1 MTAVPGERSIVR
13 RRALVLTTAALAL
26 ALTACSGGDSSNGGD
41 QSDEGTGTDAAT
53 CDPGALE
60 TLTEGRL
67 TVGTSTP
74 YEPWY
79 VGEDPTTGEG
89 FESALVYAVADQL
102 GYAAEDVTWE
112 NVTFEQIIAPNIK
125 PFDFAAYQTTITD
138 ERAEVVD
145 FSTPY
150 LDTYQGVV
158 VTDTGAYAEASA
170 LADLEGARIGVTAGQ
185 TSLPDAEAAWG
196 EAVELVPYDDA
207 GMAMQA
213 MSNGQIDAVVMD
225 VSQAVAASTVYFPDT
240 SVIGTLPASGEPAQ
254 LGFVLDAESPLTDC
268 VSDAVEALR
277 ADGTLESLA
286 SEWLNT
292 DGIPELS

>member
-1 MTAVPGERSIVR
+1 MR
-13 RRALVLTTAALAL
+13 RRALVLTTAAFAL
-26 ALTACSGGDSSNGGD
+26 ALTACSGGESSNGGTTSD
-41 QSDEGTGTDAAT
+41 QGVDGTDAAS
-53 CDPGALE
+53 CDPSALE
-60 TLTEGRL
+60 TLTEGTL

-79 VGEDPTTGEG
+79 IGEDPTTGEG

-102 GYAAEDVTWE
+102 GFAAEDVTWE

-125 PFDFAAYQTTITD
+125 PFDFAAYQTTITP

-145 FSTPY
+145 FSAPY

-158 VTDTGAYAEASA
+158 VADSGDYAEASA
-170 LADLEGARIGVTAGQ
+170 LSDLEGAQVGVTAGQ
-185 TSLPDAEAAWG
+185 TSLTDAEAAWG
-196 EAVELVPYDDA
+196 DAVELVPYDDA

-213 MSNGQIDAVVMD
+213 MSSGQIDAVVMD
-225 VSQAVAASTVYFPDT
+225 VSQAVSASTVYFPDT

-254 LGFVLDAESPLTDC
+254 LGLVLDAESPLTPC

-277 ADGTLESLA
+277 TDGTLDALA

>member
-1 MTAVPGERSIVR
+1 MR

-26 ALTACSGGDSSNGGD
+26 ALTACSVGDS
-41 QSDEGTGTDAAT
+41 GTDAGSAESAGDAAT
-53 CDPGALE
+53 CEPGALE
-60 TLTEGRL
+60 TRTDGTLTI
-67 TVGTSTP
+67 GTSTP

-102 GYAAEDVTWE
+102 GYAAEDVAWE

-150 LDTYQGVV
+150 LDTSQGVV
-158 VTDTGAYAEASA
+158 VNDSGDYSDAAA

-196 EAVELVPYDDA
+196 DTVELVPYDEA

-213 MSNGQIDAVVMD
+213 MSSDQIDAVVMD
-225 VSQAVAASTVYFPDT
+225 VSQAVSASTVYFPDT

-254 LGFVLDAESPLTDC
+254 LGFVLDAESPLTAC
-268 VSDAVEALR
+268 VSDAVEALQ
-277 ADGTLESLA
+277 ADGTLDALA
-286 SEWLNT
+286 TEWLNT

>member
-1 MTAVPGERSIVR
+1 MR
-13 RRALVLTTAALAL
+13 RRALLLTTTALAL
-26 ALTACSGGDSSNGGD
+26 ALTACSSP
-41 QSDEGTGTDAAT
+41 DESGTDADQPSTAT
-53 CDPGALE
+53 TASCEPGALD
-60 TLTEGRL
+60 TLTDGTL

-79 VGEDPTTGEG
+79 VGEDPSAGEG
-89 FESALVYAVADQL
+89 FESALVYAVAEQL
-102 GYAAEDVTWE
+102 GYAEDAVTWE

-125 PFDFAAYQTTITD
+125 PFDFAAYQTTITS

-145 FSTPY
+145 FSAPY

-158 VTDTGAYAEASA
+158 VADSGDYSGATA
-170 LADLEGARIGVTAGQ
+170 LADFEGARIGVTAGQ
-185 TSLPDAEAAWG
+185 TSLPDSEAAW
-196 EAVELVPYDDA
+196 EDAVELVPYDDA

-213 MSNGQIDAVVMD
+213 LSSGQVDAVVMD

-240 SVIGTLPASGEPAQ
+240 SVVGTLPASGEVAQ
-254 LGFVLDAESPLTDC
+254 LGFVLDKDSPLTDC

-277 ADGTLESLA
+277 VDGTLDELA

-292 DGIPELS
+292 DGIPELV